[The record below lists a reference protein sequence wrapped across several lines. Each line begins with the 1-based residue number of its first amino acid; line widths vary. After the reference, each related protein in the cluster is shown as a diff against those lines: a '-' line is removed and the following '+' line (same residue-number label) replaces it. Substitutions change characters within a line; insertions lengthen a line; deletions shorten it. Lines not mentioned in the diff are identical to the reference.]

1 MSSLFRFRNQVGMK
15 PRARGKT
22 NNESALM
29 LHGPEK
35 RITLMMNDLS
45 AGCFFRVLVLKWLIH
60 KTQENPK
67 K

>member
-1 MSSLFRFRNQVGMK
+1 
-15 PRARGKT
+15 
-22 NNESALM
+22 M
-29 LHGPEK
+29 LHGPQK

-45 AGCFFRVLVLKWLIH
+45 VGCFFRVLVLRWLIH

>member
-1 MSSLFRFRNQVGMK
+1 MK

-35 RITLMMNDLS
+35 RITLMMNDLC